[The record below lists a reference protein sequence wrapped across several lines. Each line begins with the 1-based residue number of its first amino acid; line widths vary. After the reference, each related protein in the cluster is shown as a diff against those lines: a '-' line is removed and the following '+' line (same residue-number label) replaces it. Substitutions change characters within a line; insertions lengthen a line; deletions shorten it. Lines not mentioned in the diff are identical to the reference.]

1 MQTRSK
7 TIDDLREKLRQAEEN
22 YHWANQDRDTL
33 RYFLEKSGIEA
44 PSLPNWSWGEI
55 EKCQCSECVCW
66 CDSCAENILAGKE
79 KITDTL
85 YNVDFNN
92 GDDIYS
98 PPISIP
104 LNSKGLDNIMNE
116 CKYSKITKQNN
127 WNITNKLIEEAE
139 GFCNCSKC
147 KNEFGD
153 LGYYKSKLVK
163 DIKVF
168 LIKIEKRNGHINKLK
183 EARILFKY
191 LTNDDCKKFI
201 MDNSNFKEAVISKLK
216 EFYLKE
222 NIKEAYKWYRNIFG
236 KRMVL
241 D

>member
-66 CDSCAENILAGKE
+66 CDSCADNILAGKE

-85 YNVDFNN
+85 YNVDFDNE
-92 GDDIYS
+92 GDVYS
-98 PPISIP
+98 TGMLESEELCI
-104 LNSKGLDNIMNE
+104 
-116 CKYSKITKQNN
+116 YSKITKKNN

-147 KNEFGD
+147 KNDFAD
-153 LGYYKSKLVK
+153 LGYYKSKLMK

-168 LIKIEKRNGHINKLK
+168 LIKVEKSNGHINKLK

-216 EFYLKE
+216 ELYLKE